1 MASFQT
7 NAKVARSHVRAQQ
20 LKGWFMA
27 NAQLLAVSL
36 SGIMMFMGVM
46 LLYTGIKLEFTMPVL
61 LTLVAAWPVA
71 LVGGCVAVIV
81 EGMTIIAA
89 NGLREANRKIEQE
102 VSVINKIAKGFTP
115 EEKAAKIKKVRQ
127 QKYLPMGLLF
137 LFAFF
142 SLAGAEIFWHI
153 ITKDAGAFFVVI
165 GYVIGAVVSVSL
177 TYIEMNHDLI
187 ERGIDRAISSSA
199 MLYRAMEMDAK
210 GQILNALSDAR
221 SKQLESAEFKQ
232 ITTEAARSSLHGVYS
247 ETVSNMGASVSAE
260 QLKRMVTSKS
270 EERAAAEAAIAN
282 GGVVDADT
290 NPNIPKIGPGSRKE
304 YNTEAKRKVRDL
316 VARYT
321 QKMVLADPEKYA
333 AEIGVSVNTIKK
345 YA

>member
-20 LKGWFMA
+20 MKGWFMA
-27 NAQLLAVSL
+27 NAQVLAVCL
-36 SGIMMFMGVM
+36 SGVMMWMGVM
-46 LLYTGIKLEFTMPVL
+46 LMYTGIHLAFTLDVL

-71 LVGGCVAVIV
+71 IIGGMVAIII

-102 VSVINKIAKGFTP
+102 VSVINKIVKGFTP
-115 EEKAAKIKKVRQ
+115 EEKAAKIKKVKQ

-137 LFAFF
+137 AFAAF
-142 SLAGAEIFWHI
+142 SLCGAEIFWHI
-153 ITKDAGAFFVVI
+153 ITLDAGAFFVVI

-177 TYIEMNHDLI
+177 TYIEMNHDLV

-210 GQILNALSDAR
+210 GQILKALSDAR
-221 SKQLESAEFKQ
+221 SRELESAEFQQ

-270 EERAAAEAAIAN
+270 EERAAAEQQIAN
-282 GGVVDADT
+282 GGIVDADT
-290 NPNIPKIGPGSRKE
+290 NPSIPKIGPGSRKE
-304 YNTEAKRKVRDL
+304 YNTEAKRKVKEL
-316 VARYT
+316 VQTYSRST
-321 QKMVLADPEKYA
+321 VLGDPEKYA
-333 AEIGVSVNTIKK
+333 QEIGVSVNTIKK